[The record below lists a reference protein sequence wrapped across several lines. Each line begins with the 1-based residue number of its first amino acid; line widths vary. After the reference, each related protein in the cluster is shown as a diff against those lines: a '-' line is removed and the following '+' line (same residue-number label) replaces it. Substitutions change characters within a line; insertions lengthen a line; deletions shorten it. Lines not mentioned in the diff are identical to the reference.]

1 MKVRDVVRLLE
12 SNRWRMVRQR
22 GSHRAFK
29 HPEKPMVVTVPGNA
43 NDDLPIGTLKSILR
57 KAEIKEP

>member
-12 SNRWRMVRQR
+12 SKQWRQVRQR

-29 HPEKPMVVTVPGNA
+29 HASKASVVTVPGNW

-57 KAEIKEP
+57 KAEIEET